1 MCNLVL
7 TSEAYR
13 AVESCRRLSSS
24 ARFFNVRVFKFRAAW
39 RHNWRVKL
47 TYDRRIEEW
56 NSFYNYYFGHYK
68 EKKPTTTYGSMFI
81 WKIMFSYGITECMS
95 YCSHTRL
102 CVATDLSQ
110 LSHTVEIVLF
120 AGWQGVFH
128 RCCPKYRQRVN
139 YGVLVWKTTYFC
151 NLQCESPSICFNFT
165 YERGRVLLSYLM
177 GVDRLDFEEITT
189 GLSFKFMNL
198 FEFLPVKQLSAT

>member
-1 MCNLVL
+1 
-7 TSEAYR
+7 
-13 AVESCRRLSSS
+13 
-24 ARFFNVRVFKFRAAW
+24 
-39 RHNWRVKL
+39 
-47 TYDRRIEEW
+47 
-56 NSFYNYYFGHYK
+56 
-68 EKKPTTTYGSMFI
+68 
-81 WKIMFSYGITECMS
+81 MFSNGITECMS

-102 CVATDLSQ
+102 CVATDLSH

-139 YGVLVWKTTYFC
+139 YGVLVWKATYFC